1 MAVYS
6 VEYRALGND
15 RERVRAL
22 IVYADKEGLYRAADE
37 MIQIADVI
45 KKLNFHIEQ
54 LVFSTCDSW
63 QGESEQAFAEQI
75 ITINGKFDTLYAYVD
90 RYASLLKQ
98 FANDYEDMDTGIANK
113 INRI

>member
-1 MAVYS
+1 M
-6 VEYRALGND
+6 
-15 RERVRAL
+15 
-22 IVYADKEGLYRAADE
+22 IVYADKEGLYRVAEE
-37 MIQIADVI
+37 MLQTAGVI

-98 FANDYEDMDTGIANK
+98 FAIDYEDMDTSIANK
-113 INRI
+113 IKRI